1 MSSASDLFNKQIK
14 LAEGKARRARNP
26 LEEAAIWWDVWRRRV
41 GELPP
46 EYMRPDVEAMTKQLK
61 SEIDRLKPGGDT
73 K

>member
-1 MSSASDLFNKQIK
+1 MSSALSHYTKQVK
-14 LAEGKARRARNP
+14 LAEGKARRARTP
-26 LEEAAIWWDVWRRRV
+26 LEEAAAWWDLWRRRV

-46 EYMRPDVEAMTKQLK
+46 EYMRTDVEAMTAHLK